1 MDDYLVV
8 GSNNTSVM
16 SGVGE
21 LDMSN
26 GAVNGSQHEA
36 SSPAEHIYTNSHFK
50 FEVLET
56 TV

>member
-21 LDMSN
+21 LDVSN

-36 SSPAEHIYTNSHFK
+36 STPAEHIYTNSHFK